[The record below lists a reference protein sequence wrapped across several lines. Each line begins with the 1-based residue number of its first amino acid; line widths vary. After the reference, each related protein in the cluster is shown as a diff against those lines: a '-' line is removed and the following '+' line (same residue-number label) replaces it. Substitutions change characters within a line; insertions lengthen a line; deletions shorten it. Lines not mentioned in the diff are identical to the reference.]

1 MREIRLL
8 KLKLDNFQGG
18 NFALEA
24 NGKDIDI
31 FGDNGTGKTRLAS
44 AFSWLLFDKDS
55 LGRSDFSI
63 KNLDTDGNQEHGLEH
78 VVEAELLI
86 EEVGNDIT
94 CEDAMQTKIKLKKIY
109 REVWTKKRGSAQ
121 AVFTGHEV
129 QYFIDGVPIQKKDYI
144 SKVAEIAGD
153 ESVFR
158 LLTSPTVFPNLH
170 WQKQRNL
177 LLEICGDI
185 PDNEVI
191 LSDIKLSG
199 LLEILGKRTIDDHR
213 KIISAKKSE
222 INKELEKIPV
232 RIDEVRR
239 GLPDITGLNRI
250 EIEKNIKKLETT
262 LNEAKLKLQGVDTGG
277 KLAEL
282 TKQIAVIDSEL
293 QKIESAHYSETT
305 KTVNRLTQEIAEIEL
320 KINTDKKRLSALEI
334 EEINKTRQ
342 VEYIGR
348 DLQSLREKW
357 AEIDAQTFME
367 TIADICPACGQALPE
382 IAVQEAREKALKAFN
397 GLKAE
402 NLANIERKGR
412 ELAEEKDRKLTEIKT
427 AITESESISATF
439 AEAGADLE
447 KLSVERDIIKK
458 RSEDHDGIPGRENL
472 LTKKIGIEV
481 QIKAEKEGHKEDTD
495 KIREEII
502 NLEAQ
507 LKDSKYNI
515 DCFTRR
521 EAGKK
526 RIEELKTEEK
536 KLATEYERLEK
547 EIYLTEQFIRTK
559 VNLLTDRINSK
570 FEITRFKLFDV
581 QVNQGIS
588 ECCEITVGGVGFNS
602 GLNSGAR
609 TNAGLDVIKTLQRH
623 YGIQPVVF
631 VDNAES
637 IVELLHMECQVI
649 RLVVSEKD
657 KTLRVE
663 TTKKEVI

>member
-305 KTVNRLTQEIAEIEL
+305 KTVNWLTQEIAEIEL